1 MGGVLVGL
9 NCIMGLAPW
18 ERVNNWPKK
27 REYPPLELETKAQ
40 LVLDYTDK
48 YRTFFFFFFFYHRW
62 PYLFE
67 NDVETHS
74 ASIEH

>member
-48 YRTFFFFFFFYHRW
+48 
-62 PYLFE
+62 
-67 NDVETHS
+67 
-74 ASIEH
+74 